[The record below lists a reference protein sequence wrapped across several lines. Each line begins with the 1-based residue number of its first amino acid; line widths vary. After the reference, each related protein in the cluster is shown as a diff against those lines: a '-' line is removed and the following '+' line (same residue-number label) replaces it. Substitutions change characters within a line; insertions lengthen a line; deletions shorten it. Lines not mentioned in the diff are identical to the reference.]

1 MAIRVENKGP
11 DGRRDIDFRTV
22 SPGAISNVS
31 AMVSAV
37 LSSPFKDT
45 ILVPKEPPM
54 KAPND
59 ATQGAPKD
67 AAQEPKDRVNSHFK
81 LVFISVLAVTVA
93 CGIAGIVMAA
103 LWGEPFTDF
112 QKQSF
117 DRMAWG
123 WTIGLGGILGLI
135 GGNRL

>member
-1 MAIRVENKGP
+1 
-11 DGRRDIDFRTV
+11 
-22 SPGAISNVS
+22 
-31 AMVSAV
+31 
-37 LSSPFKDT
+37 
-45 ILVPKEPPM
+45 
-54 KAPND
+54 
-59 ATQGAPKD
+59 
-67 AAQEPKDRVNSHFK
+67 
-81 LVFISVLAVTVA
+81 LAVTAA